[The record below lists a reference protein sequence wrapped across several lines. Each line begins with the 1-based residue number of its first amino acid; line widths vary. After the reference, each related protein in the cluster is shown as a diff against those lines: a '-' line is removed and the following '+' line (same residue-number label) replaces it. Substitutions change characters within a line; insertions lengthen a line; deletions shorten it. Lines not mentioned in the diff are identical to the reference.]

1 MPQTVDVNNW
11 ERLLDEA
18 LQHSVDEPRSPE
30 AKADHARSATQSPQD
45 PPLADQVFSVGDFRR
60 RVIHSIRHSMT
71 LPEDVCDADG
81 AVLLSAGELITT
93 RFFRDLQERGVDI
106 VRLRCGTAEKAPAP
120 PAAPATV
127 PARQDES
134 ELHSPESRKLDARMA
149 EVLQKPLVFH
159 EVKPWRRPQ
168 LSLTDLRGHATRGLE
183 RHQVATVAVQGVCEA
198 LKAGRNVSAQE
209 LQQAVIHFVDMATLD
224 FDLLPTIVALQQ
236 SGDEYLFDHG
246 VNTALVSMAVAAHL
260 GLDREAVQTIG
271 LGGLLHDIGMLRVPL
286 AIRTAR
292 RALTEPE
299 WHQVRRHPIH
309 TLSMMT
315 EIRGLPQE
323 VRFIAY
329 QVHERGNGDGYPRR
343 RTGRQMH
350 PFAKIVSIAD
360 VYAAMT
366 RLRPYRKAH
375 SPYEAARTILM
386 DVTTRRLDA
395 RLTRAFLDVVSLF
408 PIGSCV
414 GLSDGTQAR
423 VIRATPG
430 KAARPIVEELT
441 ADGCPTGHLIDLSK
455 EEGVRVTTAS

>member
-1 MPQTVDVNNW
+1 MPQIVDVNNW

-18 LQHSVDEPRSPE
+18 LRHSVDEPRSPE
-30 AKADHARSATQSPQD
+30 AKADHRTPATQP
-45 PPLADQVFSVGDFRR
+45 PAGAPLADQVVSVGDFRR
-60 RVIHSIRHSMT
+60 RVIHTIRHSMT
-71 LPEDVCDADG
+71 LAEDVCDADG
-81 AVLLSAGELITT
+81 AVLLPAGELITT
-93 RFFRDLQERGVDI
+93 RFFRELHERGVDAI
-106 VRLRCGTAEKAPAP
+106 RLRSCAVEEAPDEPTTAPA
-120 PAAPATV
+120 
-127 PARQDES
+127 RHDES

-183 RHQVATVAVQGVCEA
+183 RHQVTRIAVQGVCEA

-209 LQQAVIHFVDMATLD
+209 LHQAVVHFVDMATLD

-236 SGDEYLFDHG
+236 SGDDYLFDHG

-260 GLDREAVQTIG
+260 GLDREAIQTIG
-271 LGGLLHDIGMLRVPL
+271 LGGLLHDIGMLRVPP
-286 AIRTAR
+286 AVRTAR

-455 EEGVRVTTAS
+455 EDGVRVVTAL

>member
-1 MPQTVDVNNW
+1 MSQTVDVNTW

-18 LQHSVDEPRSPE
+18 LCHSVDEPRP
-30 AKADHARSATQSPQD
+30 AALAADNEPSAENTATGAYG
-45 PPLADQVFSVGDFRR
+45 ADDVVSVSDFRR

-71 LPEDVCDADG
+71 LAEDVCDADG
-81 AVLLSAGELITT
+81 AVLLAAGELITT
-93 RFFRDLQERGVDI
+93 RFFRELHERGVDSI
-106 VRLRCGTAEKAPAP
+106 RLRSGTAEKT
-120 PAAPATV
+120 PAAPAAAPT
-127 PARQDES
+127 RHQES

-183 RHQVATVAVQGVCEA
+183 RHRATTAAVVGFCEA

-209 LQQAVIHFVDMATLD
+209 LQQAVFHFVDMASLD

-260 GLDREAVQTIG
+260 GLERETIQTIG

-286 AIRTAR
+286 AVRTAR
-292 RALTEPE
+292 RALTQQE
-299 WHQVRRHPIH
+299 WHEVHRHPIH
-309 TLSMMT
+309 TLNMMT

-323 VRFIAY
+323 ARFIAY

-360 VYAAMT
+360 VFAAMT
-366 RLRPYRKAH
+366 RPRPYRDAH

-408 PIGSCV
+408 PIGSRV

-441 ADGCPTGHLIDLSK
+441 ADGCPTGHLINLSK
-455 EEGVRVTTAS
+455 EEGVRVVTAF